1 MPRNA
6 GAIPPMNPTKS
17 ARSRVRIPPGFNS
30 SPAVSH
36 LPVAVH
42 WSTAHATALT
52 SSSVI
57 IGRFHACS
65 VPRCLALCGAVNSDE
80 SHVARLN
87 SVPVRLFSIGRRC
100 LHNASMTNVL
110 IRDLPEEIHQ
120 KLTERAL
127 AAGVSLQH
135 YLTAELTRLVQAP
148 TLDEVI
154 DRIERMS
161 GGTVGF
167 EQAVADLEEV
177 RGER

>member
-1 MPRNA
+1 
-6 GAIPPMNPTKS
+6 
-17 ARSRVRIPPGFNS
+17 
-30 SPAVSH
+30 
-36 LPVAVH
+36 
-42 WSTAHATALT
+42 
-52 SSSVI
+52 
-57 IGRFHACS
+57 
-65 VPRCLALCGAVNSDE
+65 
-80 SHVARLN
+80 
-87 SVPVRLFSIGRRC
+87 
-100 LHNASMTNVL
+100 MTNVL

-135 YLTAELTRLVQAP
+135 YLTTELTRLVQAP

-161 GGTVGF
+161 GGSVGF